1 MMKKSRNDSSEI
13 CDYSLKSAFIAVTFI
28 TSLYWEPVFLM
39 KLRLTVAF
47 MGGKMPEK
55 KHISK
60 KKLKDFVHGNKLLK
74 R

>member
-1 MMKKSRNDSSEI
+1 MKKSRNDSSEI

-47 MGGKMPEK
+47 MGEK
-55 KHISK
+55 CLK
-60 KKLKDFVHGNKLLK
+60 KSIFQ
-74 R
+74 RRS